1 MSIPSIKPDFIADIK
16 KDEALKLKLAE
27 ANKCKISTI
36 DRWLREKNETLTTVR
51 NLTIL
56 KGYFGVLETQE
67 LLEGVPIGAAA

>member
-1 MSIPSIKPDFIADIK
+1 MSIPCIKPDFILDIK

-27 ANKCKISTI
+27 ANECKISTI

-56 KGYFGVLETQE
+56 KGYFGVLKTQD
-67 LLEGVPIGAAA
+67 LLEGIPLEEAA